1 MTVNTDNR
9 LMSDTTMT
17 NELAL
22 LDEHL
27 EFNLEDVKKLLMNG
41 FKSAF
46 LRYPERKALIAEA
59 NEALEGMS

>member
-1 MTVNTDNR
+1 MNTDNR

-46 LRYPERKALIAEA
+46 LRYPEPRP
-59 NEALEGMS
+59 

>member
-1 MTVNTDNR
+1 
-9 LMSDTTMT
+9 MT

-22 LDEHL
+22 LVEHL

-46 LRYPERKALIAEA
+46 LRYPERKA
-59 NEALEGMS
+59 